1 MSTVAIS
8 DPPASRSDT
17 RTVVGAL
24 ARMQSGVPTK
34 LWPMLAEEGMEDK
47 IIVGVDVAKDWL
59 DIAIAGEA
67 TTERIDNTTEAI
79 GAWLDRAPPA
89 WVAFEPTGGYER
101 ALRQGL
107 RERGILFTRVHP
119 NEIIAFR
126 KSRGIKAKTDR
137 IDARLIAAFAG
148 EELSRRGIR
157 PCILGDDVLRELA
170 ARRRQ
175 LVDSLQ
181 AERCRLVLALAPSVR
196 HSLMLVINVLEKSL
210 TTLEAELAEHIAAN
224 PPTAN
229 LAGILQSIKGI
240 GPITATTLIAD
251 LPELGHL
258 SGKEIAA
265 LVGLCPHTRQSG
277 KTRSR
282 EHTGFGRPAVRR
294 VLFNAARA
302 AIRYPSPF
310 KIFYDRLISQ
320 NQRPGKVALTAV
332 MRKLLVTANA
342 VARDRQPWNLNQ
354 A

>member
-1 MSTVAIS
+1 MLRE
-8 DPPASRSDT
+8 D
-17 RTVVGAL
+17 
-24 ARMQSGVPTK
+24 GVTGK
-34 LWPMLAEEGMEDK
+34 T
-47 IIVGVDVAKDWL
+47 IVGIDVAKGWL

-67 TTERIDNTTEAI
+67 KTARIDNTPEAV

-89 WVAFEPTGGYER
+89 LVAFEPTGGYER
-101 ALRQGL
+101 VLRQGL
-107 RERGILFTRVHP
+107 RERGILFARVHP
-119 NEIIAFR
+119 NEVIAFR
-126 KSRGIKAKTDR
+126 RSRGIKAKTDP
-137 IDARLIAAFAG
+137 IDARLIAAFAD
-148 EELSRRGIR
+148 EELSRRGLR
-157 PCILGDDVLRELA
+157 PSILGDDVLRELA

-175 LVDSLQ
+175 VVESLQ
-181 AERCRLVLALAPSVR
+181 AERCRLALAQAPSVR
-196 HSLMLVINVLEKSL
+196 QSLMLVIDVLEKSL
-210 TTLEAELAEHIAAN
+210 AALEAGLAEHIAAD
-224 PPTAN
+224 PQTAD
-229 LAGILQSIKGI
+229 LAAILQSIKGI

-277 KTRSR
+277 RSRSR
-282 EHTGFGRPAVRR
+282 EHTGHGRPAVRR

-310 KIFYDRLISQ
+310 KIFYDRLVGQ

-342 VARDRQPWNLNQ
+342 VARDMQPWKLNH

>member
-1 MSTVAIS
+1 MLRE
-8 DPPASRSDT
+8 D
-17 RTVVGAL
+17 
-24 ARMQSGVPTK
+24 GVTGK
-34 LWPMLAEEGMEDK
+34 T
-47 IIVGVDVAKDWL
+47 IVGIDVAKGWL

-67 TTERIDNTTEAI
+67 KTVRIDNTPEAV

-89 WVAFEPTGGYER
+89 LVAFEPTGGYER
-101 ALRQGL
+101 VLRQGL
-107 RERGILFTRVHP
+107 RERGILFARVHP
-119 NEIIAFR
+119 NEVIAFR
-126 KSRGIKAKTDR
+126 RSRGIKAKTDP
-137 IDARLIAAFAG
+137 IDARLIAAFAD
-148 EELSRRGIR
+148 EELSRRGLR
-157 PCILGDDVLRELA
+157 PSILGDDVLRELA

-175 LVDSLQ
+175 VVESLQ
-181 AERCRLVLALAPSVR
+181 AERCRLALAQAPSVR
-196 HSLMLVINVLEKSL
+196 QSLMLVIDVLEKSL
-210 TTLEAELAEHIAAN
+210 AALEAGLAEHIAAD
-224 PPTAN
+224 PQTAD
-229 LAGILQSIKGI
+229 LAAILQSIKGI

-277 KTRSR
+277 RSRSR
-282 EHTGFGRPAVRR
+282 EHTGHGRPAVRR

-310 KIFYDRLISQ
+310 KIFYDRLVGQ

-342 VARDRQPWNLNQ
+342 VARDMQPWKLNH